1 MDFEERNI
9 REDKTFDNFMVGE
22 SNKEAYQAAFNC
34 VTQVDNQHNWLW
46 IYTDTGLGGTHL
58 LHAIGNLLLEQ
69 QPNIRVKQIHTE
81 RFVNSYRQA
90 SSQNELTKFRQYY
103 REIDCLLLDDMQYL
117 LSFDYKHIDVQEE
130 LNGILSTLSL
140 KETLV
145 VFNADRPINDL
156 PESNI
161 KHLLSRCKQT
171 TISLPEITLKKQ
183 LVKHFALQGGYELPD
198 EIICFISK
206 QYAYNI
212 RAIEGLVI
220 SMLAKIKS
228 TEEVLSLSFVKD
240 FYIGW
245 HKRFYK

>member
-1 MDFEERNI
+1 MDSAKINI
-9 REDKTFDNFMVGE
+9 KESLSFDNFMVGE
-22 SNKEAYQAAFNC
+22 SNREAYQAAFNC

-58 LHAIGNLLLEQ
+58 LHAIGNELLEQ

-81 RFVNSYRQA
+81 RFVLSYRQV
-90 SSQNELTKFRQYY
+90 SSQNELAKLKESY
-103 REIDCLLLDDMQYL
+103 RELDCLLLDGMQYL
-117 LSFDYKHIDVQEE
+117 THFGYEHNDIQSE
-130 LNGILSTLSL
+130 LINILSTLNL
-140 KETLV
+140 GRKLV
-145 VFNADRPINDL
+145 VFIADRPINEL

-171 TISLPEITLKKQ
+171 TVSQPEITLKKQ
-183 LVKHFALQGGYELPD
+183 LTKHFALQQGYELSD
-198 EIICFISK
+198 EIISFISK
-206 QYAYNI
+206 QYACNI
-212 RAIEGLVI
+212 RTIEGLVI